1 MKSRALLKRHLVEEA
16 RREVRDG
23 WRGEFLPLSVW
34 ELKGFDVD
42 LILQRAQKE
51 EHPVLGD
58 TYRLDLHSVS
68 DDFLHAT
75 AEKRLTELENE
86 CLQRRAQEAAAS
98 GLPELD
104 LLQAAEPVDRK
115 RKGGALSSE
124 EKDALKRQRK
134 EQKKLEGER
143 KSATAAAVKVLPAL
157 KDIKKKLDEKISKL
171 SGSAVMQQLPHATHE
186 AVVAAT
192 EKLQSTVDSCSK
204 LIELAATGK
213 AAPAG
218 QLLRSHKD
226 LQAISK
232 EGSTALRSL
241 NDFVR
246 GQKENSNPNAGK
258 GHAKDK
264 KSE

>member
-1 MKSRALLKRHLVEEA
+1 MSSE
-16 RREVRDG
+16 
-23 WRGEFLPLSVW
+23 
-34 ELKGFDVD
+34 
-42 LILQRAQKE
+42 
-51 EHPVLGD
+51 
-58 TYRLDLHSVS
+58 T
-68 DDFLHAT
+68 
-75 AEKRLTELENE
+75 
-86 CLQRRAQEAAAS
+86 RAQEAAAS

-104 LLQAAEPVDRK
+104 LLQAAEPVGRK

-157 KDIKKKLDEKISKL
+157 KDIKKKLDEKIEKL
-171 SGSAVMQQLPHATHE
+171 GGSAVMQQLPHATHE

-192 EKLQSTVDSCSK
+192 EKLQSTVDSCAK

-218 QLLRSHKD
+218 QQLRSHKD

-232 EGSTALRSL
+232 EGSTAVRSL